1 MDGQASKNAEETP
14 QTESVEKKKTPIKD
28 SFQVGWGERA
38 ISSAVLILIPLTG
51 ASGPFREII
60 EKATPFIAGLCV
72 ILASIG
78 IVYCKDCINEKR
90 NRTQKTRSRE
100 AFVEATQSLE
110 LMLSSDHIDEK
121 TKNEVLEKIN
131 GLYSRRAL
139 KLEQESINTEDP
151 EIYSTLANTLSD
163 LENNIIKK

>member
-1 MDGQASKNAEETP
+1 
-14 QTESVEKKKTPIKD
+14 
-28 SFQVGWGERA
+28 
-38 ISSAVLILIPLTG
+38 
-51 ASGPFREII
+51 
-60 EKATPFIAGLCV
+60 
-72 ILASIG
+72 
-78 IVYCKDCINEKR
+78 
-90 NRTQKTRSRE
+90 
-100 AFVEATQSLE
+100 
-110 LMLSSDHIDEK
+110 MLSSDHIDEK